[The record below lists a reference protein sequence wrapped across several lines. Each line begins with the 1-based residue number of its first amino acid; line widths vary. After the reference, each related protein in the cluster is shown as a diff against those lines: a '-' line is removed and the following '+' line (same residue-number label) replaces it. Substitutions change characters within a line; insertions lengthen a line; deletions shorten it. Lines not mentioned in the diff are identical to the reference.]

1 MKNYRAKRRDKPM
14 WFIELIIGGLD
25 EMALDIISHE
35 GNSQLFML
43 CLRMEMLSMISL
55 IVQGKNFHIECL
67 KFEEPKQ
74 IKFKFSID
82 ALR

>member
-1 MKNYRAKRRDKPM
+1 M

-55 IVQGKNFHIECL
+55 IVQGKNFHIG
-67 KFEEPKQ
+67 
-74 IKFKFSID
+74 
-82 ALR
+82 A